1 MFIVLLARKSTF
13 LATGQQPERCKNNWP
28 FEDASIRASSHL
40 LSYLLSH
47 LLSHLR
53 SCVSINASSCAAFVI
68 HSSIFVWIYVCIR
81 WVIHV
86 SICSFTYSFNVI
98 SQMKIFVVGEYFG
111 NLFEILRSGLRSRF
125 RDFDTKC
132 DITPHVIFDHFCD
145 SFSTLTDSW
154 HYLRYHQR

>member
-28 FEDASIRASSHL
+28 FED
-40 LSYLLSH
+40 
-47 LLSHLR
+47 
-53 SCVSINASSCAAFVI
+53 ASSCAAFVI